1 MPDLQ
6 APARS
11 LRLLSE
17 ELGGPSAAQLWL
29 AVKQRGLM
37 FSKKVVEAF
46 VKEKGERQVFQAVQP
61 ARGKTVSESLDSR
74 WQIDHI
80 SFIGQPV
87 VVGAKTFKWILV
99 CINTFDRYLYAL
111 PMQTKEQ
118 VEVREA
124 LEKILDLALKP
135 PRVISSDQGQEFQTE
150 VTAMLTR
157 KKIVHRFKAVGDVN
171 AIGVVD
177 KAIQSLKQKLSQMVA
192 VSGTWVSNLSRA
204 VSGLNSTPKPGV
216 LHGGAPKQIRDD
228 DTRRFMLLQDQA
240 KNLEHNTALGKRRT
254 EKLQSTG
261 VFRAPLPESTGKFK
275 RSYHATYGEPLQ
287 MADVTAGTVTDSTGK
302 KHALKSIKVIP
313 ANSSRVGQGLGANEK
328 GPEKKRQLGG
338 AIIAML
344 IVLLQGAEDGKLSL
358 SRAAAQLKVQMR
370 LDGQDYAEV
379 LKKSGAI
386 RLIDLIRIADDRFT
400 LVAQPHGPQ
409 TWYYVSLVE

>member
-1 MPDLQ
+1 
-6 APARS
+6 
-11 LRLLSE
+11 
-17 ELGGPSAAQLWL
+17 
-29 AVKQRGLM
+29 
-37 FSKKVVEAF
+37 
-46 VKEKGERQVFQAVQP
+46 
-61 ARGKTVSESLDSR
+61 
-74 WQIDHI
+74 
-80 SFIGQPV
+80 
-87 VVGAKTFKWILV
+87 
-99 CINTFDRYLYAL
+99 
-111 PMQTKEQ
+111 
-118 VEVREA
+118 
-124 LEKILDLALKP
+124 
-135 PRVISSDQGQEFQTE
+135 
-150 VTAMLTR
+150 
-157 KKIVHRFKAVGDVN
+157 
-171 AIGVVD
+171 
-177 KAIQSLKQKLSQMVA
+177 
-192 VSGTWVSNLSRA
+192 
-204 VSGLNSTPKPGV
+204 
-216 LHGGAPKQIRDD
+216 
-228 DTRRFMLLQDQA
+228 MLLADQA

-313 ANSSRVGQGLGANEK
+313 ANSSRVGQGLGPNEK

-344 IVLLQGAEDGKLSL
+344 IVLLEGAEDGKLSL

-400 LVAQPHGPQ
+400 LVEQPHGPQ